1 MTLSLKHHII
11 PVAKFYQSH
20 VMIQSILDN
29 DLYKLTMQQAV
40 LAVASEAEVVY
51 KFTNRRPEKLV
62 NKAMFS
68 GILQDIEQLAELK
81 MDPIEHDWLVKECPF
96 LNTTYLEYLAHYRF
110 NPDELILEHSDN
122 ELSLT
127 IKGLWHSTIMWEVPL
142 MAIISRNYFLH
153 VDTNW
158 NKKKT
163 PQKQE
168 DLAHQKA
175 KNLSDAGC
183 LWADFGTR
191 RRRHYESQNRIIKI
205 HKNYKGFVGTSNV
218 HLACKHGVP
227 AIGTMAHE
235 WIMGGSVLW
244 SLRHANR
251 YALEEWEKIYQ
262 GQLGIALTDTFG
274 TPAFFKDFDKKIAR
288 EYDGVRH
295 DSADPFIFTDQV
307 INHYRSLGIDPASK
321 TIVFSDSLNTKLAI
335 ELQQFCHGRIKCSF
349 GIGTHFSN
357 DFEGSPALNMVIKI
371 AEINGIPVVKLSDD
385 EGKATGHKDAL
396 RVAKWTFGLGG
407 LDE

>member
-1 MTLSLKHHII
+1 
-11 PVAKFYQSH
+11 
-20 VMIQSILDN
+20 MIQSILDN

-40 LAVASEAEVVY
+40 LAAAPDAEVVY
-51 KFTNRRPEKLV
+51 KFKNRRPEKQV

-68 GILQDIEQLAELK
+68 GIQQDIEQLAKLK
-81 MDPIEHDWLVKECPF
+81 MDAVEHDWLAKECAFFNPA
-96 LNTTYLEYLAHYRF
+96 YLEYLANYRF
-110 NPDELILEHSDN
+110 NPDELILDHNDN

-142 MAIISRNYFLH
+142 MAIISRNHFLH
-153 VDTNW
+153 SDKSW

-163 PQKQE
+163 PEKQE
-168 DLAHQKA
+168 AKALQKA

-191 RRRHYESQNRIIKI
+191 RRRNYESQNRIVET

-218 HLACKHGVP
+218 HLACKHGVKP
-227 AIGTMAHE
+227 IGTMAHE
-235 WIMGGSVLW
+235 WIMAGSVLW

-251 YALEEWEKIYQ
+251 YALAEWGKIYH

-274 TPAFFKDFDKKIAR
+274 TPAFFNDFDQQLAR

-295 DSADPFIFTDQV
+295 DSADPFTFADQV
-307 INHYRSLGIDPASK
+307 IQYYRSLGIDPASK
-321 TIVFSDSLNTKLAI
+321 SIVFSDSLNTELAI

-357 DFEGSPALNMVIKI
+357 DYEGSPALNIVIKI
-371 AEINGIPVVKLSDD
+371 SEINGVPVVKLSDD
-385 EGKATGHKDAL
+385 EGKATGDKNAV